1 MSFFVTRPPVPVP
14 GRRTRRSRARRRY
27 ARRPARRRSS
37 RCRQPR
43 APPPAEP
50 PVRRELRPEQAQGAL
65 ARSRSRRARE
75 PGQQEQREE
84 RPRRPRMPAR
94 QSRPAVA
101 AAPARERQAPA
112 RLGAPTSAPGAAM
125 RARTVPT
132 STVSP
137 SWTRISATTPSAGLG
152 TSVSTLS
159 VEISSSGSSRPIGS
173 PTWRSHFVTVP
184 SETET
189 PIWGITTS
197 VCVPVDTVPPV
208 ASRRRAL
215 SAHSRRRR
223 PAG

>member
-1 MSFFVTRPPVPVP
+1 MSFLVTRPPVPVP
-14 GRRTRRSRARRRY
+14 GTTVASIPCSAAIRATTGETKVF
-27 ARRPARRRSS
+27 PL
-37 RCRQPR
+37 
-43 APPPAEP
+43 
-50 PVRRELRPEQAQGAL
+50 PVAAGAAAGGAACATGAAAGAGAAGGGAL
-65 ARSRSRRARE
+65 SISTGSGAGAAGVA
-75 PGQQEQREE
+75 PGV
-84 RPRRPRMPAR
+84 A
-94 QSRPAVA
+94 SAATSAGSA
-101 AAPARERQAPA
+101 AADGCGSGSGVTGSDT
-112 RLGAPTSAPGAAM
+112 GAPTSVPGAAM

-137 SWTRISATTPSAGLG
+137 SWTRISATTPSAALG

-208 ASRRRAL
+208 TSRRRAL